1 MVKCVRWFVLCASG
15 GCLALLGPTG
25 VDAQKGKEPPPAE
38 KSPEERNAEILNDL
52 MTAYRLADLGRSQKA
67 PEALITAAGMLRRLA
82 EVNLGT
88 ITEKPVI
95 EDENGKKVADQS
107 EGDAKPGSLKEEAN
121 ELFDEA
127 AAMGLDL
134 NLKLDGLIKLAK
146 ERPLPPGYRGLVGGP
161 KRIHRKIGPHRTETF
176 RVHFWSGKPVLI
188 AFHASHPMHIHV
200 VRTDINHV
208 WLDATSTHAVH
219 PRNAGLPGQRADH
232 RDPVTISIHNPHKHA
247 GTFELHMN

>member
-1 MVKCVRWFVLCASG
+1 MAKCMRWLVLCASG
-15 GCLALLGPTG
+15 GCLALLGPTS
-25 VDAQKGKEPPPAE
+25 VDAQKGKEPKPAE

-52 MTAYRLADLGRSQKA
+52 MTAYRLADMGRSQKA
-67 PEALITAAGMLRRLA
+67 PEMLISAAGMLRRLSV
-82 EVNLGT
+82 VNLDT
-88 ITEKPVI
+88 ITEKPII

-107 EGDAKPGSLKEEAN
+107 EGDVKPLTLKEEAN

-127 AAMGLDL
+127 AAMGLEL
-134 NLKLDGLIKLAK
+134 TLKLDGLIKLAK

-176 RVHFWSGKPVLI
+176 HVHFRSGRPAVI
-188 AFHASHPMHIHV
+188 GFHASHAMHLYV

-208 WLDATSTHAVH
+208 WLDVMT
-219 PRNAGLPGQRADH
+219 RNHHDARIAGTLAPVRLK
-232 RDPVTISIHNPHKHA
+232 DPIRISIHNPHQNH